1 MKVRVV
7 DLNDSSAPQ
16 AVTESLIES
25 GFAVVENHPVPINE
39 LHELY
44 SRWDAFFLSDEPSR
58 FTANANSQS
67 GYFSPHQAETAKGLE
82 AQDLKE
88 YFQYW
93 PGGQLPDSVEN
104 LTLRYYDAIFELG
117 KSVMSWLQ
125 ANTSNKLWQLIDKPF
140 EEYLSRNQTLLRILR
155 YPPLSGD
162 EPIGAIRAGAHEDIN
177 LITMLPA
184 ANEPGLEIKPEGM
197 GWVPVDAPDG
207 SIVINIG
214 DMLQELTN
222 GILPSTT
229 HRVINPTGSGARR
242 SRLTAPVF
250 CHPYPEM
257 VLSERY
263 TARSYLH
270 ERLFEINPEELRPS

>member
-1 MKVRVV
+1 MKVRIV

-25 GFAVVENHPVPINE
+25 GLAVVVNHPVPVDE
-39 LHELY
+39 LHQLY
-44 SRWDAFFLSDEPSR
+44 SCWDAFFLSDEPSR
-58 FTANANSQS
+58 FTTDANSQS
-67 GYFSPHQAETAKGLE
+67 GYFSPDQAETAKGLE

-93 PGGQLPDSVEN
+93 PGGVLPDSVES
-104 LTLRYYDAIFELG
+104 LTLKYYDAIFELG

-125 ANTSNKLWQLIDKPF
+125 ANTSNKLWRLIDKPF
-140 EEYLSRNQTLLRILR
+140 EEYLSRDQTLLRILR
-155 YPPLSGD
+155 YPPLSGN
-162 EPIGAIRAGAHEDIN
+162 EPAGAIRAGAHEDIN
-177 LITMLPA
+177 LITMLPS
-184 ANEPGLEIKPEGM
+184 ANEPGLQIKPEGM
-197 GWVPVDAPDG
+197 DWVPVEAPDG

-222 GILPSTT
+222 GTLPSTT

-263 TARSYLH
+263 TAKTYLF
-270 ERLFEINPEELRPS
+270 ERLSEINPEELRPS